1 MIDPCNTFMHSSTL
15 TSGGICISCIES
27 NIIGWRKSDS
37 KKMSSPYV
45 VLENRP
51 LDQWK
56 VTELKEELKKRK
68 LVTKGL
74 KDDLIKRLDEAIRAE
89 VEEANQTHYNGVSE
103 IDQTDDATLEPIVSE
118 QITSIMGDTSA
129 KNESLEKDNMT
140 DKLDINES
148 LEKDNV
154 TEKLDINE
162 SLEDD
167 NMTENL
173 DDENRDRVHG
183 LQSLDTKLS
192 TKGDHGTISTS
203 MEGSQVVEEV
213 SVETSVIVGEVMASK
228 EVGQQEL
235 QKVEFNTV
243 DVQAEDEPKP
253 ELTSPSDI
261 GSQVVE
267 VSQVKSDSISI
278 DTMSVTEKI
287 ELKDNVVADDDDKL
301 VLDVKPEMSHSKV
314 VCHDGKTEPVVVD
327 DMVTTEEKDVG
338 SPEKLNLDRSSGDD
352 SMDEDALESK
362 QIDSIAETTQAP
374 PVKEGEPVDV
384 MVEDTPAANVAECTK
399 DKSDL
404 VGSMK
409 RKLHDQDAVT
419 NSKEVKRQFRWNSQ
433 QQTTN
438 SSVPTTPKDSFQ
450 APMRHR
456 FLKSDSS
463 VGHEEPKERVVLP
476 SSKPPTTSL
485 RIDRFLRPF
494 TLKAVQQLLGKTGTV
509 VSFWM
514 DHIKTHCYVTYS
526 SVEEAV
532 ETRNAVYNLQWPAN
546 GGRLLIAEFVDPSEV
561 KSRTEAPLPSPATPV
576 SSTTT
581 PQPSPPATKLPPPP
595 PPQQQQQLP
604 PPPPLPLPPPPSL
617 SHPPHSREA
626 ALPPPPPLPVVT
638 LDDLFRKT
646 RATPRIYYLPLSEE
660 QVAAKLKRT
669 AKQSAGVAFRKE
681 VLEQRRKK
689 SFCDRFRTSGGLPIL
704 LLLLRPNCLNS
715 LF

>member
-1 MIDPCNTFMHSSTL
+1 MTVRH
-15 TSGGICISCIES
+15 CIES

-89 VEEANQTHYNGVSE
+89 LEEANQTHYNGVSE

-118 QITSIMGDTSA
+118 QITSIMDDTSA

-148 LEKDNV
+148 LEKDNLTEKLDFNESLQQDKM
-154 TEKLDINE
+154 TEKLDIND
-162 SLEDD
+162 SLEND

-173 DDENRDRVHG
+173 DDENMDRVHG
-183 LQSLDTKLS
+183 LHSLDTKLS

-203 MEGSQVVEEV
+203 MEGSQVVDEV
-213 SVETSVIVGEVMASK
+213 SVETSVIVSEVIVSK

-235 QKVEFNTV
+235 QKVEINTV
-243 DVQAEDEPKP
+243 EVQAEDEPKP

-261 GSQVVE
+261 GSQAVE

-278 DTMSVTEKI
+278 DTMSVTEKV
-287 ELKDNVVADDDDKL
+287 ELKDNVVADDDGKL
-301 VLDVKPEMSHSKV
+301 VLDVRPEMSLSKV

-338 SPEKLNLDRSSGDD
+338 SLEKLNLDQSSGDD

-362 QIDSIAETTQAP
+362 QIDSISETSEAP
-374 PVKEGEPVDV
+374 LIKEGEPVDV

-404 VGSMK
+404 AVGSMK

-463 VGHEEPKERVVLP
+463 VGHEEPKERVVPL

-494 TLKAVQQLLGKTGTV
+494 TLKAVQQLLGKSGTI

-561 KSRTEAPLPSPATPV
+561 KSRTEAPLPSPVTPV

-581 PQPSPPATKLPPPP
+581 PPPTTKLPP
-595 PPQQQQQLP
+595 QQQLP
-604 PPPPLPLPPPPSL
+604 PPPPLPLPPPPPL

-669 AKQSAGVAFRKE
+669 AKQ
-681 VLEQRRKK
+681 
-689 SFCDRFRTSGGLPIL
+689 
-704 LLLLRPNCLNS
+704 
-715 LF
+715 